1 LLGAFVNEKAKITN
15 SILKK
20 AAGEVFGEDSNRGH
34 FRKAA
39 AWAPMV
45 MVFIVFGAVLAT
57 SYYNNDKLDTL
68 LNQKA
73 VVISSEPVI
82 APLADDVSI
91 HLPDVLSSGEGTV
104 DTGKDVSYEALFDHW
119 QISYNPAIDGPACSY
134 AESRGLNCLRVTGT
148 IEGLVRLNRPALI
161 KLYDSKGK
169 VYFAAITSI
178 TGQNATLREGSKTR
192 EILLKDIESQWA
204 GSYTLLWKPP
214 ADYEELIRTGY
225 QGHVVQWLD
234 KQLSII
240 HDRELY
246 GEGRLTFSDEF
257 TAEIKRFQLAEG
269 LKQDGIVG
277 AKTIIHIN
285 TLNNEN
291 VPLLINKQ
299 KQQ

>member
-1 LLGAFVNEKAKITN
+1 
-15 SILKK
+15 
-20 AAGEVFGEDSNRGH
+20 
-34 FRKAA
+34 
-39 AWAPMV
+39 
-45 MVFIVFGAVLAT
+45 
-57 SYYNNDKLDTL
+57 
-68 LNQKA
+68 
-73 VVISSEPVI
+73 
-82 APLADDVSI
+82 
-91 HLPDVLSSGEGTV
+91 V